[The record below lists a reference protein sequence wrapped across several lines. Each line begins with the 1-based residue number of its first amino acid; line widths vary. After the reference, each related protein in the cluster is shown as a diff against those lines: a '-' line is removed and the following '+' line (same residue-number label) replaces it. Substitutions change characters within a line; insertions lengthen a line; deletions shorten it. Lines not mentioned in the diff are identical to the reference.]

1 MGSDVY
7 GVTADLGDRLW
18 LNQRHFPPFG
28 CAKLRDCG
36 GIDRNRTETVRGL
49 VVSNGRG
56 GCERSIVVGAG
67 VSDG

>member
-1 MGSDVY
+1 MGSHVY
-7 GVTADLGDRLW
+7 AVAADLGDRLW

-36 GIDRNRTETVRGL
+36 GIDRNRAETVRGL

-56 GCERSIVVGAG
+56 GCERLIVVGAG